1 MLLLLEISAMISLET
16 RLKIGK
22 GTPGLRYR
30 SMALRLLQD
39 LFVALGNRGSRLP
52 DAILESI
59 GKPYTSTI
67 GVMGG

>member
-1 MLLLLEISAMISLET
+1 MISLET

-39 LFVALGNRGSRLP
+39 LFVALENRGSRLL

-59 GKPYTSTI
+59 VKPYTSTI

>member
-1 MLLLLEISAMISLET
+1 MLLLEISAMISLET

-22 GTPGLRYR
+22 GTPGLRFR
-30 SMALRLLQD
+30 SMSLGLLQD
-39 LFVALGNRGSRLP
+39 LFVALENKGSRLL

-59 GKPYTSTI
+59 VKPYTSTI